1 LKAFNRSHQCNLFA
15 KGNFEMVKKLV
26 VLGFG
31 LGLAS
36 TPALAQVDLG
46 SGFSVTGSVVGQTD
60 YMFRNISQTRNRPA
74 AQGNLE
80 LSHESGFYVGGF
92 VSNVAFV
99 GTDARQ
105 EVDGL
110 AGFRFEFS
118 GLKVDIGGVY
128 YSYPGFTAQPGQ
140 YDLAFGEGVM
150 KLSYEIEPVTLLGTA
165 AYSPDFFGSSGT
177 GVWLEGGFD
186 WKTSVFD
193 ITLSGRLGHQWI
205 ERNNRFGAPD
215 YLAYGIFLQRDI
227 AAGFSVSVGYYGTD
241 ISQKECLDLKICDNR
256 FMAGLTWKL

>member
-1 LKAFNRSHQCNLFA
+1 
-15 KGNFEMVKKLV
+15 MMKKLMA
-26 VLGFG
+26 LGFA
-31 LGLAS
+31 LGLVS
-36 TPALAQVDLG
+36 TPALAQVELG
-46 SGFSVTGSVVGQTD
+46 NGFSVTGSAVGQTD

-80 LSHESGFYVGGF
+80 LSHESGFYIGGF
-92 VSNVAFV
+92 VSNVTFV

-110 AGFRFEFS
+110 AGFRFELS

-128 YSYPGFTAQPGQ
+128 YSYPGYTAQPGQ
-140 YDLAFGEGVM
+140 YDLAFAEAVM

-165 AYSPDFFGSSGT
+165 AYSPDFFGSSGD

-186 WKTSVFD
+186 WKTPVFD
-193 ITLSGRLGHQWI
+193 ITLSGRLGYQWI
-205 ERNNRFGAPD
+205 ERNDRFGAPD
-215 YLAYGIFLQRDI
+215 YLAYGVFLQREI

-256 FMAGLTWKL
+256 VMAALTWKF

>member
-1 LKAFNRSHQCNLFA
+1 
-15 KGNFEMVKKLV
+15 MMKKIAL
-26 VLGFG
+26 
-31 LGLAS
+31 LGLALGLLS
-36 TPALAQVDLG
+36 SPALAQVELG
-46 SGFSVTGSVVGQTD
+46 NGFSVTGSAVGQTD

-74 AQGNLE
+74 VQGSLE

-92 VSNVAFV
+92 ASNVTFV

-105 EVDGL
+105 EVDAL
-110 AGFRFEFS
+110 AGFRFELS

-128 YSYPGFTAQPGQ
+128 YSYPGYTAASNQ
-140 YDLAFGEGVM
+140 YDLAFAEGVM
-150 KLSYEIEPVTLLGTA
+150 KLSYEIDAVTLLGTA

-186 WKTSVFD
+186 WKTPVFD
-193 ITLSGRLGHQWI
+193 VTLSGRLGYQWI
-205 ERNNRFGAPD
+205 ERNERFGAPD
-215 YLAYGIFLQRDI
+215 YLAYGVFLQRDI

-256 FMAGLTWKL
+256 VMAALTFKF

>member
-1 LKAFNRSHQCNLFA
+1 
-15 KGNFEMVKKLV
+15 MMKKLMA
-26 VLGFG
+26 LGFA
-31 LGLAS
+31 LGLVS
-36 TPALAQVDLG
+36 TPALAQVELG
-46 SGFSVTGSVVGQTD
+46 NGFSVTGSAVGQTD

-92 VSNVAFV
+92 VSNVAFA

-110 AGFRFEFS
+110 AGFRFELS

-128 YSYPGFTAQPGQ
+128 YSYPGYTEQPGQ
-140 YDLAFGEGVM
+140 YGLAFAEGVM
-150 KLSYEIEPVTLLGTA
+150 KLSYEIDPVTLLGTA
-165 AYSPDFFGSSGT
+165 AYSPDFFGSSGD

-186 WKTSVFD
+186 WKTPVFD
-193 ITLSGRLGHQWI
+193 VTLSGRLGYQWI
-205 ERNNRFGAPD
+205 ERNERFGTPD
-215 YLAYGIFLQRDI
+215 YLAYGVFLQRDI

-256 FMAGLTWKL
+256 FMAGLTWKF